1 MGVGG
6 AGTLGSGLVTI
17 QNAIDKDYE
26 HSLIPNSSQGL
37 ASGGDINVVSRKAG
51 FYFYKY
57 SIKEEYAKIIDSY
70 FDMYGYKVNNMEIP
84 NLHTREN
91 WNYLKVLDPN
101 IEGEYIPDK
110 DMNIFK
116 KMLQNG
122 VTFWHN
128 PLTFRDYS
136 QTNNVI

>member
-1 MGVGG
+1 MVQD
-6 AGTLGSGLVTI
+6 ALN
-17 QNAIDKDYE
+17 QDYE
-26 HSLIPNSSQGL
+26 HSLIPNSINMLSNS
-37 ASGGDINVVSRKAG
+37 ADINCASNTNG
-51 FYFYKY
+51 FWFYDY
-57 SIKEEYAKIIDSY
+57 SIKREFAEKIDNY
-70 FDMYGYKVNNMEIP
+70 FDMYGYKVNSSEVPEIY
-84 NLHTREN
+84 TREN